1 MKFILQS
8 IKMHHLRITSWAIVA
23 LGVVAFAAGL
33 LFPIGDVW
41 QLAGLLLIIAGLVKV
56 AMVHLWTNLAG
67 LGSDRHDPI
76 QPL

>member
-33 LFPIGDVW
+33 LLTIGDVW

-56 AMVHLWTNLAG
+56 AMVHLWVNLAG